1 MRNTVS
7 KQLVELRSSPNV
19 NHTFWNVQF
28 QKDFSTPQDFGS
40 GEFLL
45 CILLEDNGIIYI
57 DIRKQAMRICV
68 SIADT
73 NKFEMRRHSAGYYL

>member
-1 MRNTVS
+1 MTV
-7 KQLVELRSSPNV
+7 
-19 NHTFWNVQF
+19 T
-28 QKDFSTPQDFGS
+28 FGS

-73 NKFEMRRHSAGYYL
+73 NKFEMR

>member
-1 MRNTVS
+1 MFATPHS
-7 KQLVELRSSPNV
+7 KNPVKSSVPSYANV
-19 NHTFWNVQF
+19 NYTFQNVQF
-28 QKDFSTPQDFGS
+28 QKDFITPQDFGS

-57 DIRKQAMRICV
+57 DTRKQAMRICV

-73 NKFEMRRHSAGYYL
+73 NKFEMR